1 MPRFKGKMQGR
12 SGPPKVKEEPRLVS
26 VSGAASGVAVTTDES
41 EGPHDVLVIWMTSGE
56 KADKSP
62 VRVGTVCA
70 TPDGPAFVKHMPGD
84 LPWGTS

>member
-12 SGPPKVKEEPRLVS
+12 HGPPKVKEDPRLVS

-41 EGPHDVLVIWMTSGE
+41 SGDSEVLVIWMTSGE

-62 VRVGTVCA
+62 VRLGTVCA
-70 TPDGPAFVKHMPGD
+70 TSTGPLFTPGD
-84 LPWGTS
+84 RHG